1 MFITKKINNAKS
13 FAYIATAFI
22 FFILSSCSDRH
33 DWREHYR
40 KEAKSP
46 YGTAI
51 IYGLLEDYYSDKKL
65 KNINDSLHVDLHDK
79 ETEGTYFYL
88 GPHLWMDSIRISSL
102 LNFVR
107 RGNDAFI
114 ITPSISFELLDS
126 ISFEYCIDL
135 TYQRDSSYYDEYITD
150 YYFEDSTASLNF
162 SHPEIIDEKGYE
174 YNYRVRTKDYYYG
187 WDYLPPDLF
196 CGYQEEFASLG
207 NINDTLINFAKAKY
221 GDGHFYIHTTPLAFS
236 NFHIIKKSG
245 REYAEKVLT
254 HLEKPPILWDATT
267 RSFEFP
273 SRNRNRGFGESP
285 LKYILAQPPLAW
297 AWYVLLGMAVLYLI
311 FRAKRRQRIIPVLEK
326 NENTS
331 LEFINTIGR
340 LYFLQNNHRQLAL
353 DKMKLFLGFV
363 REHYNMP
370 TKETNEAFKKQLSLK
385 SEIPLEVINKIF
397 TIHGN
402 IERSKF
408 SSENT
413 LVAFHQEM
421 ERFYLHC
428 K

>member
-1 MFITKKINNAKS
+1 MVLVFIVIV
-13 FAYIATAFI
+13 
-22 FFILSSCSDRH
+22 LCSCSDKH

-40 KEAKSP
+40 SETVSP
-46 YGTAI
+46 YGTSI
-51 IYGLLEDYYSDKKL
+51 IYGLLEGYFSDEKI
-65 KNINDSLHVDLHDK
+65 KNINDSLHVNLQDK
-79 ETEGTYFYL
+79 KITGTYFYL
-88 GPHLWMDSIRISSL
+88 GPYLWMDSLRISSL
-102 LNFVR
+102 LGFVR

-114 ITPSISFELLDS
+114 IAPTVSLELLDS

-135 TYQRDSSYYDEYITD
+135 TYQRDSMYYEEYVDE
-150 YYFEDSTASLNF
+150 YYFEDTLALLNF
-162 SHPEIIDEKGYE
+162 AHPKIKDNKGYE
-174 YNYRVRTKDYYYG
+174 YNFRVRTKDYLYG

-196 CGYQEEFASLG
+196 CEYQEEFASLG

-221 GDGHFYIHTTPLAFS
+221 GDGHFYLHTTPLAFS

-245 REYAEKVLT
+245 REYTEKVLS
-254 HLEKPPILWDATT
+254 HLEKSPILWDATK

-273 SRNRNRGFGESP
+273 SHNRGRGFSESP
-285 LKYILAQPPLAW
+285 LKYILAQPSLAW
-297 AWYVLLGMAVLYLI
+297 AWYILLGMAVLYLI

-340 LYFLQNNHRQLAL
+340 LYFIQNNHRQLAL

-363 REHYNMP
+363 REHYHMP
-370 TKETNEAFKKQLSLK
+370 TKEINDVFKKQLSLK
-385 SEIPLEVINKIF
+385 SEIPMEIIEKIF

-408 SSENT
+408 ASENT
-413 LVAFHQEM
+413 LVVFHQEM
-421 ERFYLHC
+421 EQFYLHC